1 MATQRLDVM
10 RCDCGNVMQ
19 RDENAA
25 RNLFAYREEL
35 GNAGVKPKTRRET
48 GGPGMVATPA
58 PVPVVEL
65 RILKQQ
71 GADHALC

>member
-1 MATQRLDVM
+1 MRRELAGTAYSFAPPLGDVL

-35 GNAGVKPKTRRET
+35 GSAGVSDTT
-48 GGPGMVATPA
+48 TCSTSYSYNGS
-58 PVPVVEL
+58 
-65 RILKQQ
+65 
-71 GADHALC
+71 